1 MESLNRV
8 ESCGIIGGN
17 RDRSASINNRNPL
30 APQTPI
36 NRYKC
41 IRFKLDST
49 SILDGEGWAAMYSRD
64 RTWITE
70 TGGIHLLFIFQ
81 SIISKDT
88 MITRDN
94 FYSFLIDIHVLSTMR
109 IFLDDAFSF
118 LLFFTLLL
126 VSMINR
132 KCFFL
137 FFSRNFR
144 CILSTNCNYIN
155 RNSGAYKG
163 CCHGDDEHFGTPPSS
178 PLSDPKIRIPSIV
191 NINSTCVRYMW
202 NISCIKKW
210 NVEIEIFIYLLFLFL
225 LNQIYQIYLPLVK
238 KLHTKYLTSM

>member
-94 FYSFLIDIHVLSTMR
+94 FYSFLIDIHVISTMR

-118 LLFFTLLL
+118 LLSSTLFPSCRWLIES
-126 VSMINR
+126 V
-132 KCFFL
+132 F
-137 FFSRNFR
+137 FFSFR
-144 CILSTNCNYIN
+144 GIF
-155 RNSGAYKG
+155 AA
-163 CCHGDDEHFGTPPSS
+163 FFQ
-178 PLSDPKIRIPSIV
+178 RIAITLIETV
-191 NINSTCVRYMW
+191 ARTRGVVMATM
-202 NISCIKKW
+202 NISGRHP
-210 NVEIEIFIYLLFLFL
+210 
-225 LNQIYQIYLPLVK
+225 LPLFPIPKFVF
-238 KLHTKYLTSM
+238 LQSWI